1 MYFILKCNRIP
12 KSILDFM
19 YFIMKCNRIPKSILD
34 FKYFIMKCNRIS
46 KSILD
51 FMYFIMKCN
60 RIPKPILDF
69 MYFILKCNRIPKSI
83 LDFMYFIMK
92 CNNTYWCWC
101 TSWFVQ
107 FEQMCAKDLIQ
118 LRGGIE
124 SAPMHYFISNV
135 KYFCKSSPTQ
145 DIPIWQVM
153 KLIHIGG
160 I

>member
-1 MYFILKCNRIP
+1 MYFILKCNRIPKSILDFMYFILKCNRIP

-34 FKYFIMKCNRIS
+34 F
-46 KSILD
+46 
-51 FMYFIMKCN
+51 
-60 RIPKPILDF
+60 
-69 MYFILKCNRIPKSI
+69 
-83 LDFMYFIMK
+83 MYFIMK
-92 CNNTYWCWC
+92 CNNTYWCCC

-135 KYFCKSSPTQ
+135 KYFCKSPTSQ
-145 DIPIWQVM
+145 DIQIWQVM
-153 KLIHIGG
+153 KLSNIGE
-160 I
+160 INKWMNTE